1 MATVETLRDFFFH
14 VWETQMCSAAKILDG
29 GKIKSSSPLLITW
42 GRKSTAGFMEIL
54 ANEKPQKSRVTVF
67 FDDKKQP

>member
-1 MATVETLRDFFFH
+1 MFSSQVSDSQQWQDKIIVATFNNLRQ
-14 VWETQMCSAAKILDG
+14 EEYQ
-29 GKIKSSSPLLITW
+29 
-42 GRKSTAGFMEIL
+42 GFMEIL